1 MEHGNLHLVSS
12 EIWRSVCSFSVVILP
27 PSSVE
32 QKQIQQVTVTV
43 SLDITEWLKNAKS
56 KNMQHLFWVVLLWP
70 W

>member
-1 MEHGNLHLVSS
+1 MEHCNLHLVSS
-12 EIWRSVCSFSVVILP
+12 EIWHSVCSFSVVILP

-56 KNMQHLFWVVLLWP
+56 KICNTYS
-70 W
+70 